1 MKKFL
6 FLLALPVI
14 LPFFAVAQFS
24 ISGKVSDKT
33 SGEALPGAVISVS
46 NTYIAVSSDIAGSF
60 VIKNL
65 KRGKYE
71 IKLSFLGYKTIV
83 QTIELSQNASLNFQM
98 EVNPVLQDEVIISAT
113 RVDDRSPSTF
123 ENIKKNDIDKM
134 NLAQDLPVLI
144 DESPSVVT
152 TSDAGAGVG
161 YTGLRIRGSDITRI
175 NVTINGIPV
184 NDAES
189 QGVFWVNMPDL
200 SSSVDNIQIQRGVGT
215 STNGSAAFGASINI
229 QTLKL
234 NPEPY
239 AEISTSY
246 GSFNTLKTTV
256 MGGTGLI
263 DGKWSFDGRLSRIT
277 SDGYIE
283 RAKSNLK
290 SFYVSGAYYG
300 KKSILKL
307 IVFSG
312 KEKTYQAWQGVP
324 KDSLNTNRRYN
335 PFTYENQ
342 TDNYQQDNYQL
353 LYSYEFNKK
362 WNLNAALHYTYGRGY
377 YEEYKEGANY
387 SSYGFGDV
395 YLGNDTIKSTDL
407 VRQKWLDNHFYGLT
421 FSTKY
426 TEKKFDITIGG
437 AANKYDGD
445 HYGQIIWAQVSNL
458 PKDQRWYDNT
468 GIKSDINIFAKA
480 NYLLAGKV
488 NLYGDLQYRYVDYD
502 IKGIDATL
510 RDISQFHYFNFI
522 NPKAGVVYQINKM
535 NRIYFSFAV
544 ANREPNGNNYSDAD
558 LTHQMPTNELLY
570 DYELGY
576 NLNYKIL
583 NLDFNIFYMDYRNQ
597 LILTGEIND
606 VGYAIMT
613 NIPKSYRAGIEISA
627 NINIL
632 KNLKLNI
639 NGAFSRNKIKDFI
652 EYTDEYDADWNYL
665 GQKLTPLGET
675 GISFSPDIVAGGNLN
690 YIPFKG
696 FQVSLISKYVGKQY
710 VDNTYSPDR
719 MLNPYFVSNFLLSYT
734 IKTKFIKEIEMSF
747 LINNLFNKMYE
758 SNAWVYQYYQGGE
771 HYTDNGY
778 FPQAGIN
785 FLGGLT
791 LKF

>member
-1 MKKFL
+1 MKKL
-6 FLLALPVI
+6 LLLALPVI
-14 LPFFAVAQFS
+14 LPFLTLAQFS

-33 SGEALPGAVISVS
+33 TGENLTGAVVSIS
-46 NTYIAVSSDIAGSF
+46 NTYIAVSTDISGAFS
-60 VIKNL
+60 IKNL
-65 KRGKYE
+65 KKGTYE
-71 IKLSFLGYKTIV
+71 IKISFLGYKTIT
-83 QTIELSQNASLNFQM
+83 QTLPITENKNLDFLL
-98 EVNPVLQDEVIISAT
+98 EVNPILQDEVIISAT
-113 RVDDRSPSTF
+113 RADDKSPSTF
-123 ENIKKNDIDKM
+123 ENIKKNDIEKM

-144 DESPSVVT
+144 DETPSVVT

-161 YTGLRIRGSDITRI
+161 YTGIRIRGSDITRI

-189 QGVFWVNMPDL
+189 QGVFWVNMPDIA
-200 SSSVDNIQIQRGVGT
+200 SSIDNIQIQRGVGT

-234 NPEPY
+234 NQEPY

-246 GSFNTLKTTV
+246 GSFNTLKTTA
-256 MGGTGLI
+256 MAGTGLI

-277 SDGYIE
+277 SDGYID
-283 RAKSNLK
+283 RATSNLK
-290 SFYVSGAYYG
+290 SFYISGGYYG

-324 KDSLNTNRRYN
+324 KDSLKTNRRFN
-335 PFTYENQ
+335 PFTYDNQ

-353 LYSYEFNKK
+353 IYSLEINKH
-362 WNLNAALHYTYGRGY
+362 WNLNAAIHYTYGRGY
-377 YEEYKEGANY
+377 YEEYKEDAPFSN
-387 SSYGFGDV
+387 YGFGD
-395 YLGNDTIKSTDL
+395 LLIGSDTIKSTNL
-407 VRQKWLDNHFYGLT
+407 VRQKWLDNKFYGLT

-426 TEKKFDITIGG
+426 TAKKFDLTIGG
-437 AANKYDGD
+437 AGNKYDGD
-445 HYGQIIWAQVSNL
+445 HYGQIIWAQVSNFG
-458 PKDQRWYDNT
+458 KDKRWYDNT

-480 NYLLAGKV
+480 NYTIANKI
-488 NLYGDLQYRYVDYD
+488 NLYGDLQYRYVGYD
-502 IKGIDATL
+502 IIGIDGTL

-522 NPKAGVVYQINKM
+522 NPKAGIVYQL
-535 NRIYFSFAV
+535 NRMHRTYFSFAI

-558 LTHQMPTNELLY
+558 LTRQTPTNEVLY
-570 DYELGY
+570 DFELGY
-576 NLNYKIL
+576 NLNSKII
-583 NLDFNIFYMDYRNQ
+583 NLDVNAFYMDYKNQ

-613 NIPKSYRAGIEISA
+613 NIPKSYRAGIEVNA
-627 NINIL
+627 GINIL
-632 KNLKLNI
+632 KNLKLNL
-639 NGAFSRNKIKDFI
+639 NGAFSKNKIQDFI

-665 GQKLTPLGET
+665 GQKVTQIGET
-675 GISFSPDIVAGGNLN
+675 DISFSPDIVAGGNLC

-696 FQVSLISKYVGKQY
+696 FQASFISKYVGKQY
-710 VDNTYSPDR
+710 IDNSSSSDR
-719 MLNPYFVSNFLLSYT
+719 MLNPYFISNLLIIYT
-734 IKTKFIKEIEMSF
+734 IKTKFIKEIELSF
-747 LINNLFNKMYE
+747 LVNNIFNKMYE

-771 HYTDNGY
+771 HYTDDGY

-785 FLGGLT
+785 FLGGVN

>member
-1 MKKFL
+1 MKKF
-6 FLLALPVI
+6 FILLALPVI
-14 LPFFAVAQFS
+14 MPFCIMAQCS
-24 ISGKVSDKT
+24 VSGKVTDKT
-33 SGEALPGAVISVS
+33 TGEALPGAVVSIS
-46 NTYIAVSSDIAGSF
+46 NTYIAATTDLSGSF
-60 VIKNL
+60 LIKNL
-65 KRGKYE
+65 KKGKYE
-71 IKLSFLGYKTIV
+71 LKLSFLGYKTII
-83 QTIELSQNASLNFQM
+83 QTFDLNDNTTIALQM

-113 RVDDRSPSTF
+113 RADNNSPSTY
-123 ENIKKNDIDKM
+123 ENIKKSDIEKM
-134 NLAQDLPVLI
+134 NLAQDIPVLI
-144 DESPSVVT
+144 DESPSIVT
-152 TSDAGAGVG
+152 SSDAGAGVG

-234 NPEPY
+234 NLDPY

-256 MGGTGLI
+256 MTGTGLI

-283 RAKSNLK
+283 RAASNLK
-290 SFYVSGAYYG
+290 SFYLSGGYYG
-300 KKSILKL
+300 EKSILKL

-324 KDSLNTNRRYN
+324 KDSLKTNRRFN

-353 LYSYEFNKK
+353 LFSHEFNKH
-362 WNLNAALHYTYGRGY
+362 WNLNAAIHYTYGRGY
-377 YEEYKEGANY
+377 YEEYKESAKFSN
-387 SSYGFGDV
+387 YGFNDV
-395 YLGNDTIKSTDL
+395 YIGGDTIKSTNL
-407 VRQKWLDNHFYGLT
+407 VRQKWLDNHFYGFT

-426 TEKKFDITIGG
+426 TNKKFDITIGG

-445 HYGQIIWAQVSNL
+445 HYGEIIWAQISNL
-458 PKDQRWYDNT
+458 QKDQHWYDNT
-468 GIKSDINIFAKA
+468 GIKSDINVFAKA
-480 NYLLAGKV
+480 NYLIADKI
-488 NLYGDLQYRYVDYD
+488 NLYGDVQYRYVDYD
-502 IKGIDATL
+502 IQGFDASL
-510 RDISQFHYFNFI
+510 RNISQFHYFNFI
-522 NPKAGVVYQINKM
+522 NPKAGILYKIN
-535 NRIYFSFAV
+535 NLQRAYFSFAV

-558 LTHQMPTNELLY
+558 LTHQIPTNEVLY

-576 NLNYKIL
+576 NLNHKIISLDL
-583 NLDFNIFYMDYRNQ
+583 NVFYMDYKNQ

-613 NIPKSYRAGIEISA
+613 NIPKSYRAGIEISS
-627 NINIL
+627 NINLL
-632 KNLKLNI
+632 KNLKLNL
-639 NGAFSRNKIKDFI
+639 NAAFSKNKIKDFI
-652 EYTDEYDADWNYL
+652 EYTDEYDADWNYT
-665 GQKLTPLGET
+665 GQKVTPLGET
-675 GISFSPDIVAGGNLN
+675 DISFSPDIVAGGNLC

-696 FQVSLISKYVGKQY
+696 FQASFISKYVGKQY
-710 VDNTYSPDR
+710 VDNTNSTDR
-719 MLNPYFVSNFLLSYT
+719 MLNPYFVSNILLSYT
-734 IKTKFIKEIEMSF
+734 IKTKFIKEIEISF
-747 LINNLFNKMYE
+747 LVNNLFNKMYE
-758 SNAWVYQYYQGGE
+758 SNAWVYQYYQDRQ

-785 FLGGLT
+785 FLGGLN